1 MGEAGQT
8 LDRKLLQA
16 ALEAVDYVIKVLK
29 HDVVQFLQRGFV
41 SDYLAQP
48 LFSGWVFWLL

>member
-48 LFSGWVFWLL
+48 LFSGWVFWLF